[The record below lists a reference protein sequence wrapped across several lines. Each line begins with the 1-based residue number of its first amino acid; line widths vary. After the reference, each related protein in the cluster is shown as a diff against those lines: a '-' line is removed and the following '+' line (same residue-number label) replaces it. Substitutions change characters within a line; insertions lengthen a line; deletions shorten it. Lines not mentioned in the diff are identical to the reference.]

1 MGVRS
6 VSAVL
11 TLQGILIEYPDLI
24 KDNLYPYLPGALKEW
39 VPAEEFENML
49 VHRVWDME
57 VLYPEPTGF
66 GKLVKSWAVTYK
78 RAWFAIYND
87 WYNMLST
94 RPGEVYEETTSRSG
108 QSTGREN
115 ERNNSQT
122 GGSDST
128 TNQVSAF
135 NTNAFVNHDMSTTDY
150 GGNAEY
156 NRDATD
162 NRQYNNKETRGYTR
176 SKELDRFKL
185 LKDRIDFDINF
196 EMCSAV
202 IEQFAEQ
209 FCLLV
214 Y

>member
-1 MGVRS
+1 M
-6 VSAVL
+6 SAIL
-11 TLQGILIEYPDLI
+11 TLQGMLIDYPNLI
-24 KDNLYPYLPGALKEW
+24 KDNLYPYLPDDLKER
-39 VPAEEFENML
+39 VPADDFENML
-49 VHRVWDME
+49 VMRVWDME
-57 VLYPEPTGF
+57 VLFPEPKGF
-66 GKLVKSWAVTYK
+66 GELVKSWAATYR
-78 RAWFAIYND
+78 RAWFTIYTD
-87 WYNMLST
+87 WSNMLNT
-94 RPGEVYEETTSRSG
+94 KPGEVYEETTSRSG

-115 ERNNSQT
+115 EQNNSQT

-156 NRDATD
+156 NRNAAD

-196 EMCSAV
+196 EMCNAI